1 MMHSPNQQ
9 LVSLLR
15 PHLHALAQRIA
26 DRLIAQS
33 PADHRWL
40 VEAALAEQWVDV
52 PLLLLYLTEAV
63 ALDDPSLLADYLA
76 WDNTRLTA
84 HGLPQGYLQVLLE
97 QTDAA
102 LRQVLP
108 SESQPLLAAYL
119 CLGQEIRE
127 GAHGTQSL
135 IRSEAPLGPLAEQ
148 YLQALLQGERHRASR
163 LVLDAAR
170 SGVNIKAIYLHVFQV
185 AQREVGRLFQIK
197 RASIAEEHYCTA
209 ATQLIMG
216 QLSSYVFGTERLG
229 RSMVAAAV
237 VGESHDIGIRMVA
250 DFFEMEGWDTFYL
263 GANTPVAA
271 IVEAILE
278 RKASLLALSVTTSIH
293 VGLAAKAIDAVRAAS
308 PGVRIL
314 VGGYPFLVSP
324 ELWKRVGA
332 DGSASDAEDAVRAA
346 SELVTGVAP

>member
-1 MMHSPNQQ
+1 MIHSPNQQ

-15 PHLHALAQRIA
+15 PQLHALAQRIA

-33 PADHRWL
+33 PADQHWL
-40 VEAALAEQWVDV
+40 VEAALAEQWVDI
-52 PLLLLYLTEAV
+52 PSLLLYLTEAI
-63 ALDDPSLLADYLA
+63 ALDDRSLLADYLA
-76 WDNTRLTA
+76 WANTWLTA
-84 HGLPQGYLQVLLE
+84 HGLPRGYMQVLLE
-97 QTDAA
+97 QMATV
-102 LRQVLP
+102 LRQALP
-108 SESQPLLAAYL
+108 CESQPPLAAYL
-119 CLGQEIRE
+119 RLGQEIRE
-127 GAHGTQSL
+127 GAPGMQSL

-148 YLQALLQGERHRASR
+148 YLQALLHGERHRASR

-170 SGVNIKAIYLHVFQV
+170 SGVSIKAIYLQVFQV
-185 AQREVGRLFQIK
+185 AQREVGRLFQVK
-197 RASIAEEHYCTA
+197 QATIAEEHYCTA

-216 QLSSYVFGTERLG
+216 QLSSFVFGTERVG

-250 DFFEMEGWDTFYL
+250 DFSEMEGWDTYYL

-278 RKASLLALSVTTSIH
+278 RKATLLALSVTTSIH
-293 VGLAAKAIDAVRAAS
+293 VGLAATAIEAVRAAS

-332 DGSASDAEDAVRAA
+332 DGSASDAEEAVRAA
-346 SELVTGVAP
+346 RELVTGVAP